1 ISRNTLVSDITKIYA
16 QEKEK
21 LKQVLA
27 SIQNRICL
35 TSDVWTAC
43 TTEGYICLTGHFV
56 DENWKLNSKIL
67 SFAHMPPPHSG
78 VELAAK
84 LFEFLK
90 EWGIEKKVF
99 SLTLDNASSN
109 DNMQD
114 ILKEQL
120 SLHNSLLCDGEFFHI
135 RCSAH
140 ILNLIVQEG
149 LKVATAALNKI
160 RESVKYV
167 KGSESRMKKFEECV
181 VAVGGIDTSIS
192 LRLDVSTRWNSTYL
206 MLESAIK
213 YKKAFASLQLND
225 RNYKYCPSSEEWLRG
240 EKICE
245 FLEPFYD
252 TTNLISGSSYPT
264 SNMYFMQVWKIEV
277 LLKENLFNEDVVVGD
292 MCKRMKEKFDKYWS
306 QYSTVLAFG
315 AILDP
320 RIKLS
325 MLNYFY
331 SKVESDPLKCQ
342 EKMSL
347 VKRKL
352 YKLFEQ
358 YTSVKETS
366 SQPQSPSTTLP
377 QMNNEGG
384 FKRKGKRIF
393 DEIKEY
399 ESQTITNA
407 GKSHLDLYLEE
418 PKLEFAYYE
427 DLDVLGYWMSNK
439 HRFPTLAVMACDVL
453 AIPITTVASESAFS
467 IGARVLTKYRSC
479 TLPENV
485 QALICTRNWLHGYVN
500 GNLLTNYF
508 FVLTYSIY
516 WNFDFHLFFY
526 LNVDN
531 EDGVGIKTN
540 LSCEGSNILE
550 VVDEVEGTNERAI
563 EMA

>member
-1 ISRNTLVSDITKIYA
+1 
-16 QEKEK
+16 
-21 LKQVLA
+21 
-27 SIQNRICL
+27 
-35 TSDVWTAC
+35 
-43 TTEGYICLTGHFV
+43 
-56 DENWKLNSKIL
+56 
-67 SFAHMPPPHSG
+67 MPPPHSG
-78 VELAAK
+78 VELVAK

-149 LKVATAALNKI
+149 LKVATASLNKI

-167 KGSESRMKKFEECV
+167 KDSESRMKKFEECV
-181 VAVGGIDTSIS
+181 VAIGGIDTSIS
-192 LRLDVSTRWNSTYL
+192 LRLDVSIRWNSTYL

-213 YKKAFASLQLND
+213 YKK
-225 RNYKYCPSSEEWLRG
+225 EG

-264 SNMYFMQVWKIEV
+264 SNMYFMQVWKIDV

-292 MCKRMKEKFDKYWS
+292 MCKMMKEKLDKYWS

-315 AILDP
+315 TILDP

-325 MLNYFY
+325 MFFEFFPLLI
-331 SKVESDPLKCQ
+331 DPLKCQ

-358 YTSVKETS
+358 YTS
-366 SQPQSPSTTLP
+366 
-377 QMNNEGG
+377 
-384 FKRKGKRIF
+384 
-393 DEIKEY
+393 
-399 ESQTITNA
+399 QTITNA
-407 GKSHLDLYLEE
+407 GKSYLDLYLEE

-439 HRFPTLAVMACDVL
+439 HRYPTLAVTCDVL
-453 AIPITTVASESAFS
+453 AIHITTVASESTFS

-485 QALICTRNWLHGYVN
+485 QALICTRLVTWL
-500 GNLLTNYF
+500 
-508 FVLTYSIY
+508 
-516 WNFDFHLFFY
+516 
-526 LNVDN
+526 
-531 EDGVGIKTN
+531 
-540 LSCEGSNILE
+540 CEW
-550 VVDEVEGTNERAI
+550 
-563 EMA
+563 